1 MTEYANGCGIS
12 YNPDEIIRRLDGIV
26 KEVFL
31 AGGDSSGG
39 TGGSGLLSGLL
50 SFGNKV
56 ASIDV
61 ERRKK
66 QELLDKAVAPWKAK
80 NQAVAKFLNS
90 APMEFG
96 GGKPEN
102 DNGLQNNSSL
112 SYQQWRETILTSLK
126 RSFIDDDG
134 QIVEELRQDDLYVM
148 EDISLYEGRAA
159 LDINKVHVYLHN
171 LQNWNGTGQDLEIDQ
186 ADRFRVD
193 IQYGNLNARSGK
205 FEVKDF
211 TKDEEVDTVKDGSSE
226 EEKRGKYA
234 NLLMG
239 HNFAYIQDFNHLRI
253 KVSTLAGEKV
263 CHCHIDLRGLQR
275 NKFIVIQ
282 QVMNSKEFTN
292 NTESAFGLVQCKASV
307 FLQVE
312 KAQLSPDKNQCL
324 QSIRRHSDITLNTN
338 ADLDVQKK
346 FQEAMA
352 PALQKAVES
361 DLTNLKSVESV
372 LDDDAAVDAVAHQY
386 KFVDLEPA
394 AQHGD
399 LDPDKFKAVVQDA
412 LGELDVMSRN
422 SGSAGID
429 ELITAL
435 KKAEKSEIASQRAS
449 LLQNKSQPYLSLR
462 EFYLQVLFS
471 SPLTIKEKLDV
482 IYDLQNSS
490 NRFVDGIDIQ

>member
-12 YNPDEIIRRLDGIV
+12 YNPDDVISKLDSIV
-26 KEVFL
+26 KEVFI

-39 TGGSGLLSGLL
+39 TGGNSGLLSGFL
-50 SFGNKV
+50 SFGNTV
-56 ASIDV
+56 AGIDL

-80 NQAVAKFLNS
+80 NQAVAKFLNT
-90 APMEFG
+90 APAMDFG
-96 GGKPEN
+96 GDKPEN
-102 DNGLQNNSSL
+102 ESGLQNNSTL
-112 SYQQWRETILTSLK
+112 SYRQWRETILTSLK
-126 RSFIDDDG
+126 RSFIDDEG
-134 QIVEELRQDDLYVM
+134 QIVEEQLKDDLYEM
-148 EDISLYEGRAA
+148 EDISLYEGRAT
-159 LDINKVHVYLHN
+159 LDIGNVHVYLHN
-171 LQNWNGTGQDLEIDQ
+171 LQNWNGTGQDLEADQ
-186 ADRFRVD
+186 ADKFKVH

-205 FEVKDF
+205 FEVKAF
-211 TKDEEVDTVKDGSSE
+211 TKDEEVDTVKDGSSD

-239 HNFAYIQDFNHLRI
+239 HNFAYVQDFNHLRI

-275 NKFIVIQ
+275 NKFTVIQ

-307 FLQVE
+307 FLQQT
-312 KAQLSPDKNQCL
+312 KPQLSPDKNQYM

-338 ADLDVQKK
+338 TDLDVQKK

-361 DLTNLKSVESV
+361 DFANLKEC
-372 LDDDAAVDAVAHQY
+372 LDEDAAVDAVSHRY

-399 LDPDKFKAVVQDA
+399 LDPAKFKALVQDA
-412 LGELDVMSRN
+412 LGEQSRN

-429 ELITAL
+429 ELVTAL
-435 KKAEKSEIASQRAS
+435 KKADKSEIASQRAS
-449 LLQNKSQPYLSLR
+449 LL
-462 EFYLQVLFS
+462 
-471 SPLTIKEKLDV
+471 
-482 IYDLQNSS
+482 
-490 NRFVDGIDIQ
+490 